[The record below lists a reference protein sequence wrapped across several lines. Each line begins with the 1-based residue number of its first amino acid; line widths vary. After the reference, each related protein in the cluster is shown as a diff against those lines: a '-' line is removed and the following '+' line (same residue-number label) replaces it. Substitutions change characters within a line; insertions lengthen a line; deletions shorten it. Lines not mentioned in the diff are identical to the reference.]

1 MAPNKYL
8 SEKND
13 KGLKVISLSK
23 LIPNMLTVIALCA
36 GLSAIRFA
44 IAEKWEWVVLAII
57 AAAVFDALDGAM
69 ARLLKAESKIGAELD
84 SLSDFLA
91 FGIAPALIVYLWLT
105 HVAGGFGW
113 FAAMGF
119 AVATA
124 LRLARFNTEAKSEE
138 KSEKSSMFFCG
149 VPSPAGALLALMPV
163 VINNYFDMISFKDYP
178 VVAVIVSIW
187 MLFVGLLM
195 VSHIPTY
202 SIKKAKVPQKT
213 AVPLLAALGIF
224 IAALVTEP
232 WLTLMVFAVMYIVSI
247 PFSIRS
253 YRRLSKA
260 KRS

>member
-1 MAPNKYL
+1 MPAKKMT
-8 SEKND
+8 ETND
-13 KGLKVISLSK
+13 EKGLKVISLSK

-57 AAAVFDALDGAM
+57 VAATFDALDGAM

-105 HVAGGFGW
+105 HIAGGFGW

-124 LRLARFNTEAKSEE
+124 LRLARFNTESKSDE
-138 KSEKSSMFFCG
+138 KDEKNSMFFCG
-149 VPSPAGALLALMPV
+149 VPSPAGALLVLMPV
-163 VINNYFDMISFKDYP
+163 VLNNYFDTVVFKEYP
-178 VVAVIVSIW
+178 VVAIAVSFW
-187 MLFVGLLM
+187 MLFIGLLM

-202 SIKKAKVPQKT
+202 SIKKLKLPQKF
-213 AVPLLAALGIF
+213 AIPLLAALGIC

-232 WLTLMVFAVMYIVSI
+232 WLTLMVCSVMYIASI
-247 PFSIRS
+247 PFSIRAQK
-253 YRRLSKA
+253 RLTKT
-260 KRS
+260 KR